1 MASYKCVECAHWSF
15 ADGCALETKN
25 YWEYKDCMLDRADRF
40 EPRQSG
46 KTNEGD
52 TDGELPEHFNNILV

>member
-1 MASYKCVECAHWSF
+1 MASYKCV
-15 ADGCALETKN
+15 GCALETKN

-46 KTNEGD
+46 KANEGD
-52 TDGELPEHFNNILV
+52 TDGELPEHFNDILV